1 MKRCN
6 TPNPILI
13 KLSPDE
19 DENIISIILS
29 AIQKFDFDG
38 VITSNTTI
46 KKDDLK
52 QPSDKNLIGGLSGKP
67 LFTKSNDLLKIAH
80 SHDPHLFKIGVGG
93 VDNKESFNSK
103 LELGASLVQIY
114 TSFIYQGPQIVKKL
128 LG

>member
-1 MKRCN
+1 ME
-6 TPNPILI
+6 
-13 KLSPDE
+13 LSP
-19 DENIISIILS
+19 LTPL
-29 AIQKFDFDG
+29 
-38 VITSNTTI
+38 V
-46 KKDDLK
+46 KKEGLK
-52 QPSDKNLIGGLSGKP
+52 QSTGKNLIGGLSGKP

-80 SHDPHLFKIGVGG
+80 SHDPDLFKIGVGG